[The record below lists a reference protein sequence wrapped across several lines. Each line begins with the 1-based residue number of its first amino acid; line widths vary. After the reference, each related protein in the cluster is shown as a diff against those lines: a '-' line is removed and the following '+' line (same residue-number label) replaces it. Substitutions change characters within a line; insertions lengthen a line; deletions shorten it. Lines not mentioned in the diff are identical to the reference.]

1 LLDDS
6 ENMNSIVSKKEV
18 KPYFQEYIENLKNS
32 FRRIIYKV
40 KKWPLKNP
48 IKLIVIIVMLL
59 VFFILIK
66 NTPHDLIKKSIRD
79 VIALLD
85 SILFTKGNDNKKDFE
100 WIGVTTFLAIVTF
113 IFNTIYSK
121 KKFKADLVSNS
132 RIGWIQKTRIYVL
145 ELHF

>member
-1 LLDDS
+1 LDDS

>member
-1 LLDDS
+1 MLDDS